1 MPTVP
6 YTVAQQIVSYFLPDM
21 MVNADVDLFYCL
33 VLTCQSFKMA
43 AYQHRKYLMFA
54 QAQNVKSAAVLDGFP
69 VPREAK
75 NPFANLDYILGDC
88 VVHAEPDIDAQ
99 VLIDKHR
106 DHFDR
111 DMSNGLIIVIAE
123 DGAIC
128 TATHGRWLDG
138 TVPRP
143 VSLLMKD
150 AIYLRS
156 LDDPEYNA
164 SSLGVKC
171 EFAVYFDDGHG
182 SHAFWTPVNGRQ
194 EAKTAQLEFE

>member
-1 MPTVP
+1 MPDKLAAHGVHYHQST
-6 YTVAQQIVSYFLPDM
+6 FK
-21 MVNADVDLFYCL
+21 NASGA
-33 VLTCQSFKMA
+33 TQT
-43 AYQHRKYLMFA
+43 QT
-54 QAQNVKSAAVLDGFP
+54 
-69 VPREAK
+69 EAR
-75 NPFANLDYILGDC
+75 
-88 VVHAEPDIDAQ
+88 
-99 VLIDKHR
+99 KHR

-111 DMSNGLIIVIAE
+111 DMSNGLIIVIAK

-164 SSLGVKC
+164 NDASSLGVKC